1 MSKKIQFQR
10 PILEAIAEHLQAE
23 YPHEGCGFFAG
34 NDGDSRLVKAWLPV
48 RNMQEDQRER
58 RFQIAPK
65 DYLRAEQW
73 ADAAGLVLL
82 GVYHSHP
89 DHPATPSATDL
100 ESAVPWF
107 SYLIVTTT
115 RTAAGNQTSWQLDAD
130 GQFEE
135 EFVEVLQAAPQV
147 VAP

>member
-1 MSKKIQFQR
+1 MSTKIQFQR
-10 PILEAIAEHLQAE
+10 PILEAIAEHLQTE

-34 NDGDSRLVKAWLPV
+34 EDGDPRLVKAWLPV
-48 RNMQEDQRER
+48 RNVQEAQRER

-89 DHPATPSATDL
+89 DHPAIPSVTDL

-115 RTAAGNQTSWQLDAD
+115 PVAARQPTSWQLNAD

-135 EFVEVLQAAPQV
+135 ELMEVLAAVSQV